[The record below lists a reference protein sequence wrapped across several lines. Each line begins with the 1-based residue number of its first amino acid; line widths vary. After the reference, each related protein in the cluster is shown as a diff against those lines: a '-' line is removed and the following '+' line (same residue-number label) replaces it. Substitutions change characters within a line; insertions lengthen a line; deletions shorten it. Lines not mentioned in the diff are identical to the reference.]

1 MCAGAGDVAGRTLL
15 RMVAAARARGGC
27 GRVRAQGGICRLPS
41 SLKQWRASYNISMAG
56 RKWDIESIVA
66 MLRRRGGDSAEIEA
80 KAAEGGVPKLGE
92 TFCAFSNMPDG
103 GLVICG
109 LDEKT
114 GFRAVDIPDLAKLEA
129 SVVSQARNAVDPPAH
144 VDVTTVT
151 FEGKEI
157 LLVDVAPLPL
167 ALRPSLYRGKA
178 YLRQS
183 DGDYP
188 MSEAE
193 LAQLEAMKKR
203 HRPDAD
209 AAAVPGTTAADL
221 DSELVAPFVEDVR
234 RTSARLAEAGEEEI
248 LLRRRVLTRSG
259 ELTLAG
265 LYALGAYPQEFFPWL
280 KVSAALTGKAGREL
294 PGTLVR
300 DFDGPLPVM
309 LDDVMDWYREN
320 LRPASKVLRSESAA
334 QGGASGLA
342 GAGGAAGAASGG
354 VGERKAELEFPL
366 AALGEVTANALVH
379 RSLDGEVSGRQ
390 VEIELRP
397 RSLVVTSPGG
407 LWGVDS
413 ARLGAAGAGRAVNA
427 TLYDICK
434 HVRTASGGP
443 VIEGSGG
450 GLAQVAQAFRR
461 AGLAPLN
468 FVDTGLSMR
477 VIAERP

>member
-1 MCAGAGDVAGRTLL
+1 
-15 RMVAAARARGGC
+15 
-27 GRVRAQGGICRLPS
+27 
-41 SLKQWRASYNISMAG
+41 MAG

-167 ALRPSLYRGKA
+167 ALRPSIYRGKA

-193 LAQLEAMKKR
+193 LAQLEATKRR

-209 AAAVPGTTAADL
+209 AAAVPGTTVADL
-221 DSELVAPFVEDVR
+221 DPALVAPFVEDVR
-234 RTSARLAEAGEEEI
+234 RTSARLADAGEEEI

-294 PGTLVR
+294 PGALVR

-320 LRPASKVLRSESAA
+320 LRSGARPGRGESAA
-334 QGGASGLA
+334 QGEASGAAGAGDAAHAAGASGAAGAAAGAGSAA
-342 GAGGAAGAASGG
+342 GAGGAGEAG
-354 VGERKAELEFPL
+354 LEFPL
-366 AALGEVTANALVH
+366 SALREVTANALVH
-379 RSLDGEVSGRQ
+379 RSLDGEVSGSQ

-434 HVRTASGGP
+434 HVRTSSGRP

-477 VIAERP
+477 VVAERP